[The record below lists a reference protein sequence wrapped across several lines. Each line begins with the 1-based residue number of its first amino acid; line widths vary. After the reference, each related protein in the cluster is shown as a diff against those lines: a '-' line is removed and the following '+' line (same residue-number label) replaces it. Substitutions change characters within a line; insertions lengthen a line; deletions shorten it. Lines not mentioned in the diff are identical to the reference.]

1 MGDNIKCAP
10 YNDANEVVNELFESL
25 RSKYWDNLE
34 TSMRESNF
42 IFDSV
47 QLMYYKCHEVSF
59 KQGDLY
65 FDSLDWIK
73 NKTTINAK
81 NEDDNCFKYAA
92 TVALIYE
99 KIKYN
104 PGRVSNITLFINKD
118 NWERI
123 N

>member
-1 MGDNIKCAP
+1 
-10 YNDANEVVNELFESL
+10 
-25 RSKYWDNLE
+25 
-34 TSMRESNF
+34 
-42 IFDSV
+42 
-47 QLMYYKCHEVSF
+47 MYYKCHEVSF

-73 NKTTINAK
+73 NKKTINAK
-81 NEDDNCFKYAA
+81 NEDDNCIKYAA

-104 PGRVSNITLFINKD
+104 LGGVSNIKPLINKD

>member
-10 YNDANEVVNELFESL
+10 YNDANEVVNELCESL

-99 KIKYN
+99 KLSIIQEEFQI
-104 PGRVSNITLFINKD
+104 SNCL
-118 NWERI
+118 
-123 N
+123 

>member
-1 MGDNIKCAP
+1 
-10 YNDANEVVNELFESL
+10 
-25 RSKYWDNLE
+25 
-34 TSMRESNF
+34 
-42 IFDSV
+42 
-47 QLMYYKCHEVSF
+47 MYCKCHEVSF
-59 KQGDLY
+59 KQSDLY

-73 NKTTINAK
+73 NKKTINAK

-99 KIKYN
+99 TIKYN
-104 PGRVSNITLFINKD
+104 LGGVSNIKPLINKD